1 MQNKQVYDELF
12 DSAYVKVVTTE
23 FFLSFMLI
31 DDIPNTPKFLNKYN
45 KYQYKYVK
53 CINLVTMS
61 SSS

>member
-31 DDIPNTPKFLNKYN
+31 DDIPNTPVFKQTTNTN
-45 KYQYKYVK
+45 T
-53 CINLVTMS
+53 NMS
-61 SSS
+61 NA